1 MLSHTAR
8 AAAALGRQTVQLTK
22 TVPTELLPV

>member
-8 AAAALGRQTVQLTK
+8 AAALGRQTVQLTK